1 MRDPG
6 PVEEAFKSGDRRTA
20 LESLRDRIC
29 EEIDGVPCCRCGL
42 QKRPVG
48 SETSA
53 LVLRLIQVMDE
64 LNSVPTEGEVSNVAN
79 IRDAREERR
88 KRALGQ

>member
-1 MRDPG
+1 MAG
-6 PVEEAFKSGDRRTA
+6 PVEEAFQSGDKRTA
-20 LESLRDRIC
+20 LESLRNRIC

-64 LNSVPTEGEVSNVAN
+64 LEGIAPEGEVSTVAN
-79 IRDAREERR
+79 IRDQMDKRR
-88 KRALGQ
+88 KRALGE